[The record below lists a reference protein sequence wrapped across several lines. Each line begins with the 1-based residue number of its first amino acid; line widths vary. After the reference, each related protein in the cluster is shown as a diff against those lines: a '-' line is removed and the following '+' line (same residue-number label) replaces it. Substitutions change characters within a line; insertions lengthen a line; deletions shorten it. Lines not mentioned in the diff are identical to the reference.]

1 VLRLASSPFRNL
13 RDTPGIAGERIDNME
28 ERLKAEIVGQWVG
41 MGGSGWVRWKEEL
54 SAVILVLVRTSD
66 SGWLWC

>member
-1 VLRLASSPFRNL
+1 MYLPGFNMWFIRYIHGQPYVLRLASSPFRNL

-41 MGGSGWVRWKEEL
+41 MAGW
-54 SAVILVLVRTSD
+54 
-66 SGWLWC
+66 